1 MPGLKR
7 TFIITSVIYFSQNKL
22 SYSAVRSKFTSEE
35 RTDQTIKTV
44 KSIRERIPGAEII
57 LLEMGK
63 RKNISAELTELVD
76 KYLFIGN
83 NVFVNWACR
92 GKFKGFGE
100 AVGLIVAGNRL
111 KTNADFYFKISGRYY
126 LNDDFSPEDW
136 GGSSFLARRYD
147 SAISTRLYGFGKET
161 FPDWQRALKKS
172 LILLYKGR
180 SIEEVFPEKFGQQL
194 IQGMPKLGISGFVAP
209 QGEYLTE

>member
-22 SYSAVRSKFTSEE
+22 SYSAVRSIFTPEE

-57 LLEMGK
+57 LVEMGK

-76 KYLFIGN
+76 KYLFIGDN
-83 NVFVNWACR
+83 LLVNWACR
-92 GKFKGFGE
+92 GKFKGLGE
-100 AVGLIVAGNRL
+100 AVGLIVSGARL
-111 KTNADFYFKISGRYY
+111 NTNADFYFKISGRYF
-126 LNDDFSPEDW
+126 LNDDFSPGMW
-136 GGSSFLARRYD
+136 HGSSFLARKYD
-147 SAISTRLYGFGKET
+147 SAISTRLYGFGKEMFT
-161 FPDWQRALKKS
+161 DWQRALKKS

-180 SIEEVFPEKFGQQL
+180 SIEEVFPEKFGQQQ
-194 IQGMPKLGISGFVAP
+194 IQSIPKLGISGFVAP
-209 QGEYLTE
+209 QGDYLTE